1 MAGLGNLVVT
11 VGADLR
17 KFNSSMK
24 TVKRNINGM
33 TSEFQAAGRSM
44 TVAFTAPIAYLAG
57 TGFQTFRKF
66 EQQMAKVRAVSG
78 ATDTEFASLT
88 QSAKDLGSTTRFT
101 ASEVSGLQLEL
112 SKLGFNPTQIEAS
125 TGAILALAQATGEE
139 LGPTAETVAK
149 TLNQFGLDASQSG
162 EVADLMAT
170 AFSSSALDLTKF
182 SESMG
187 NVAPVAAEFGFNL
200 KDTTKLLGVL
210 ANNGIEGADAGTKLK
225 MAFSNIAAE
234 GGDVKNVFNA
244 LIGSNANYTEAME
257 VVKKRAAILIPIL
270 SKSKDQTKL
279 LGEALDN
286 SGGAAQRMADIMDD
300 TAEGSMKKMQSAI
313 EGAQIEIGSA
323 LAPAITKVAGNVAD
337 LAGWFTQL
345 SGSGQN
351 LVLAFGGILAT
362 TGPLLVALPK
372 MIQGIQLLKLSFAKM
387 TAVMLANP
395 ILAVTAAVVA
405 LGFALKDY
413 VQFQDA
419 ATVAQGVYEDAVTS
433 ANTITAKQ
441 MADVDRLSAVVLN
454 EAKSEDERAAALKR
468 LNGIAPEYFG
478 NLDMEAVKTGQLTT
492 AVDQYRESLLNAA
505 KTKVFTR
512 QLEEQVAKMEELK
525 AEFAE
530 GPSLM
535 DDFVGSFMGGGAS
548 TIAMTKRITAE
559 MGNTQATIDLLTGK
573 LNDLENTP
581 IEKPATAIE
590 ELRSQ
595 LVGASMSLRQLT
607 EGTEAYDATKNQ
619 IDELKQKIDELT
631 NVKPQAPVEPF
642 NTITTAAGKAKDE
655 MMAAGIEMSNL
666 EEQMQHLSGSE
677 HPSALKEPDGPLTFE
692 DIESGAND
700 EYEMSFETDDAMLT
714 EIEGTLDGLAEK
726 LEQNRALAESFGNSI
741 GAAFGSMISGS
752 MDAGEALKSMAKS
765 LIRPLLGIAKAN
777 VIAAMSGP
785 SPDAVATGGLT
796 IPAKIAA
803 GFALVEG
810 LLGAI
815 AFADGGIVSGPTMGL
830 VGEYRGAR
838 SNPEVIAPL
847 DKLKGMIQE
856 TTGGSNGNGG
866 TLRAVV
872 KGSDL
877 AFVLE
882 KGQKD
887 LQRKRG

>member
-112 SKLGFNPTQIEAS
+112 SKLGFDPTQIEAS

-170 AFSSSALDLTKF
+170 AFSSSALALTKF

-405 LGFALKDY
+405 LGFAISTQVDI
-413 VQFQDA
+413 QDKATA
-419 ATVAQGVYEDAVTS
+419 AQDSYNS
-433 ANTITAKQ
+433 ALLTANKTTAKK
-441 MADVDRLSAVVLN
+441 MVEVDRLTKVVQDETKAEDKRREALQKLN
-454 EAKSEDERAAALKR
+454 S
-468 LNGIAPEYFG
+468 ISPEYFG
-478 NLDMEAVKTGQLTT
+478 NLDMEAVKTGALTT
-492 AVDQYRESLLNAA
+492 AVDSYRDSLLKAA
-505 KTKVFTR
+505 KTKAF
-512 QLEEQVAKMEELK
+512 QASLEEAVAKMVELEMEMEE
-525 AEFAE
+525 
-530 GPSLM
+530 S
-535 DDFVGSFMGGGAS
+535 AS
-548 TIAMTKRITAE
+548 TLDNFAAVATNTFDPEAMKIARLGKE
-559 MGNTQATIDLLTGK
+559 MENTQAVIDRLTLAMEGMEETQTGAETGTLSLTG
-573 LNDLENTP
+573 
-581 IEKPATAIE
+581 ATE
-590 ELRSQ
+590 
-595 LVGASMSLRQLT
+595 
-607 EGTEAYDATKNQ
+607 DATNQ
-619 IDELKQKIDELT
+619 YKALT
-631 NVKPQAPVEPF
+631 VE
-642 NTITTAAGKAKDE
+642 AGKAAE
-655 MMAAGIEMSNL
+655 AVERV
-666 EEQMQHLSGSE
+666 
-677 HPSALKEPDGPLTFE
+677 PD
-692 DIESGAND
+692 
-700 EYEMSFETDDAMLT
+700 M
-714 EIEGTLDGLAEK
+714 EK
-726 LEQNRALAESFGNSI
+726 AESIGQDSTALEDRGLQLDTTDSTEEVTEGIDAVNASLERSNELADQFGNSM
-741 GAAFGSMISGS
+741 GFAFGSIIDGS
-752 MDAGEALKSMAKS
+752 VSAGDAMKSMAKS

-785 SPDAVATGGLT
+785 SPDAVASGGLT

-815 AFADGGIVSGPTMGL
+815 AFADGGIVSGPTLGL
-830 VGEYRGAR
+830 VGEYSGAR

-847 DKLKGMIQE
+847 DKLKGMISDTQSQ
-856 TTGGSNGNGG
+856 SNGGG

>member
-11 VGADLR
+11 VGADLK

-66 EQQMAKVRAVSG
+66 EQQMAKVKAVSG

-112 SKLGFNPTQIEAS
+112 SKLGFDPTQIEAS

-345 SGSGQN
+345 SGSGQKT
-351 LVLAFGGILAT
+351 VLTFGGILAA

-413 VQFQDA
+413 VRFQDA
-419 ATVAQGVYEDAVTS
+419 ATVAESSFQNAVTS
-433 ANTITAKQ
+433 ANKTTAKK
-441 MADVDRLSAVVLN
+441 MIEVDRLTKVVQDETKAEDKRR
-454 EAKSEDERAAALKR
+454 EALQK

-478 NLDMEAVKTGQLTT
+478 NLDMEAVKTGALTT
-492 AVDQYRESLLNAA
+492 AVDSYRDSLLKAA
-505 KTKVFTR
+505 KTKAF
-512 QLEEQVAKMEELK
+512 QASLEEAVAKMEDLK

-530 GPSLM
+530 GPGLI
-535 DDFVGSFMGGGAS
+535 DNILGAGSATGSHTAK
-548 TIAMTKRITAE
+548 IARLGIE
-559 MGNTQATIDLLTGK
+559 MADTQAVIDRMTLAMEGMEETQTGAETGTVSLTG
-573 LNDLENTP
+573 
-581 IEKPATAIE
+581 ATE
-590 ELRSQ
+590 
-595 LVGASMSLRQLT
+595 
-607 EGTEAYDATKNQ
+607 DATNQ
-619 IDELKQKIDELT
+619 YKALT
-631 NVKPQAPVEPF
+631 VE
-642 NTITTAAGKAKDE
+642 AGKAAEAVERVPDMEKAESIGQDSTALEDRGLQLNTTDSTEDVTETFDTIDE
-655 MMAAGIEMSNL
+655 RMQKTMGLADQFGGTVGAALGSVV
-666 EEQMQHLSGSE
+666 SGS
-677 HPSALKEPDGPLTFE
+677 
-692 DIESGAND
+692 
-700 EYEMSFETDDAMLT
+700 
-714 EIEGTLDGLAEK
+714 AE
-726 LEQNRALAESFGNSI
+726 
-741 GAAFGSMISGS
+741 
-752 MDAGEALKSMAKS
+752 AGEAMKQAGLSMLKS
-765 LIRPLLGIAKAN
+765 LIGIAKAN
-777 VIAAMSGP
+777 VIAAMS
-785 SPDAVATGGLT
+785 SPANPINAASGGLAM
-796 IPAKIAA
+796 PAVI
-803 GFALVEG
+803 GGGLALVEG

-830 VGEYRGAR
+830 VGEYSGAR

-847 DKLKGMIQE
+847 DKLKGMISDTQSQ
-856 TTGGSNGNGG
+856 GNGGG